1 VASEVHG
8 TWGTAEQVPGTGAL
22 NQGGFAFI
30 GSVSCGAAGNCSA
43 GGSYQDSSGTYQAF
57 VVSQTSGTWGTAEQ
71 VPGTGALNQGRFAET
86 SSVSCASAGNCS
98 AGGGYKDSAGH
109 EQAFVVSQAHGTW
122 GTAEQVP
129 GTGALNQG
137 GNAFI
142 ASVSCTAAGT
152 CGAGGFYTDSSGHH
166 QAFVAGQ
173 T

>member
-1 VASEVHG
+1 M
-8 TWGTAEQVPGTGAL
+8 PGAAAL
-22 NQGGFAFI
+22 NTGRNADI
-30 GSVSCGAAGNCSA
+30 ASVSCGAAGSCGA
-43 GGSYQDSSGTYQAF
+43 GGFYTDRSGHWQAF
-57 VVSQTSGTWGTAEQ
+57 VASQG
-71 VPGTGALNQGRFAET
+71 
-86 SSVSCASAGNCS
+86 
-98 AGGGYKDSAGH
+98 
-109 EQAFVVSQAHGTW
+109 HGTW